1 MIKENILNFTAL
13 SAVFVLT
20 GSSAIAEDYPMGY
33 KIETEVVT
41 KIVYPTSPAILTQ
54 LDELDKIILEYEGQR
69 KLEQAEIEL
78 ELQRQETIEM
88 AEWAESQSFVSRQAT
103 IDKLIKELL
112 GQVGVTPYGLG
123 STPAVWDCSGLTKW
137 YLEQQGIEVAHSA
150 TAQANGGT
158 AISNPIA
165 GDLVA
170 FQKEGASDYFHIGVY
185 VGGGLMVHSANTE
198 TGTVLQSVEQF
209 ATIEN
214 STTKIVR
221 Y

>member
-1 MIKENILNFTAL
+1 MIKENILNFTAV
-13 SAVFVLT
+13 SAVFILT
-20 GSSAIAEDYPMGY
+20 GSSAVAEDYPMGY
-33 KIETEVVT
+33 KINTVVVT
-41 KIVYPTSPAILTQ
+41 EIVHPTSPQIITQ
-54 LDELDKIILEYEGQR
+54 LDDLDKIILEYEGQR
-69 KLEQAEIEL
+69 RLEQAEIEL
-78 ELQRQETIEM
+78 ELRRQETIEM

-112 GQVGVTPYGLG
+112 GQVGITPYGFG
-123 STPAVWDCSGLTKW
+123 STPVVWDCSGLTKW

-158 AISNPIA
+158 VVSNPIA

-170 FQKEGASDYFHIGVY
+170 FQKENATDYFHIGVY
-185 VGGGLMVHSANTE
+185 MGGGLMVHSANSE

-209 ATIEN
+209 ATIEK
-214 STTKIVR
+214 STTKIIR